1 MPKTLLAV
9 DDSATMRKV
18 LEITFAGE
26 DFRVVT
32 ADGPAS
38 ALAKMSEEPM
48 AVVIDTSLPD
58 GGDGYGLAKE
68 VRSRDPR
75 AVILSWRAGTCRT
88 TPTAGRTP
96 GSTTTST
103 SRSTRRRSSTS

>member
-1 MPKTLLAV
+1 MGGGRLVLPFEVSPYGGRPGDLPVPKTLLAV

-32 ADGPAS
+32 ADGGEA
-38 ALAKMSEEPM
+38 ALQKMSEEPV
-48 AVVIDTSLPD
+48 AVVIDTSLP
-58 GGDGYGLAKE
+58 GADGYTLAKE

-75 AVILSWRAGTCRT
+75 AVIVILS
-88 TPTAGRTP
+88 
-96 GSTTTST
+96 
-103 SRSTRRRSSTS
+103 

>member
-32 ADGPAS
+32 ADGARAP
-38 ALAKMSEEPM
+38 
-48 AVVIDTSLPD
+48 
-58 GGDGYGLAKE
+58 
-68 VRSRDPR
+68 SRR
-75 AVILSWRAGTCRT
+75 
-88 TPTAGRTP
+88 
-96 GSTTTST
+96 
-103 SRSTRRRSSTS
+103 